1 MEVKLYNFT
10 NKEYK
15 QLQDAVIKGDYVEQ
29 MFCLQVAQMRKNKE
43 NEKIRNRVN
52 KMRKIN
58 KHYGRPKQKD

>member
-1 MEVKLYNFT
+1 MYNFT
-10 NKEYK
+10 NKEYEH
-15 QLQDAVIKGDYVEQ
+15 LQNAIIKGNYVEQ

-58 KHYGRPKQKD
+58 KFYGRPNKNK